1 MVSLL
6 LVTIS
11 VLFDGMFLYNWT
23 TSKEINTRVQY
34 SNIIHGEKEVIRQV
48 FYLTFRYL
56 RFRKKIVRNRSHPPT
71 NCLEI

>member
-1 MVSLL
+1 MSLL
-6 LVTIS
+6 LVRIG

-34 SNIIHGEKEVIRQV
+34 SNIGHGEKEVIRQV
-48 FYLTFRYL
+48 FYLKSRYL
-56 RFRKKIVRNRSHPPT
+56 RFRKNIVRDRSHPPT